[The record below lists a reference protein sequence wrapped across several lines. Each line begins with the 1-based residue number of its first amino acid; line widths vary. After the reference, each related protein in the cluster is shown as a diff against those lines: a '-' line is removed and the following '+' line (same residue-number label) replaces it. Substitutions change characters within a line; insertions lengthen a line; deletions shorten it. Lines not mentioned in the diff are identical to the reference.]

1 MCSLINGS
9 PKLYRPSCGAFSDQY
24 YYLSICDKSKKFHSI
39 SEFEPKVLV
48 FEKRQF
54 YSSLCEKKVL
64 LQLT

>member
-24 YYLSICDKSKKFHSI
+24 YYLSICDKSQKFNSI

-48 FEKRQF
+48 FEKR
-54 YSSLCEKKVL
+54 
-64 LQLT
+64 